1 MERVQLFLSFV
12 CLSFCF
18 KTSAICFRPYFVG
31 HEKQPQIIDQFSRTL
46 PETNIPP
53 ENRPSQQE
61 IHLPTFPTIDFQ
73 GRIVSCREGIHLKNL

>member
-18 KTSAICFRPYFVG
+18 KASAICFRPYFVG
-31 HEKQPQIIDQFSRTL
+31 HEKQQQIIDQFPPTL
-46 PETNIPP
+46 PETNIAP

-61 IHLPTFPTIDFQ
+61 IHLPTFPTVYFR
-73 GRIVSCREGIHLKNL
+73 GENVSFRGGIHLKNL